1 MRRTVPA
8 IFIDT
13 NVPIYAA
20 GRPHRYK
27 QPSIEV
33 TELAS
38 RNAEQFVTDV
48 EVLQE
53 LINRYRSIRLWQ
65 TGRRVFDEFSS
76 VMVGRVEPMLPQDA
90 QLAASLADAYP
101 GLDARDLIH
110 LAVMNASAS
119 HASLQPTVALRTCPA
134 LSASIQPISR
144 NGEAPSASR
153 LAG

>member
-20 GRPHRYK
+20 GRPHGYK

-110 LAVMNASAS
+110 LAVMQRLGVTRIVTTDGGFKN
-119 HASLQPTVALRTCPA
+119 LPGIERLDPA
-134 LSASIQPISR
+134 DIEKWRGSV
-144 NGEAPSASR
+144 G
-153 LAG
+153 